1 MLEVAVLLER
11 IDATKTEKINENSP
25 SNFNLNVSLSEKTRS
40 AEALVL
46 NFQLD
51 LTTPQSTAKITLAGN
66 ATLKGTKDEIQGGI
80 TAPDDN
86 RPPQVLVTIYE
97 RLYGTVYL
105 IASAMKVPPPL
116 PNLLKKAP

>member
-105 IASAMKVPPPL
+105 IASAMKVPQPL

>member
-86 RPPQVLVTIYE
+86 RPPQVLITIYE

-105 IASAMKVPPPL
+105 IASAMKVPQPL